1 MPNTENAGR
10 LFVVSGPS
18 GSGKSTLCR
27 EAVKRTDAQ
36 LSISATTRL
45 RGKNEIDGKDYFFL
59 AEKDFLQ
66 KVDEGEF
73 LEHARVFGNYY
84 GTPAQAVRQQLDQG
98 RNVVLEIDVQGAAQ
112 VFASR
117 PNAVGILVLSPDS
130 EELKRRL
137 THRGRDSTDVIEKR
151 LQKAQ
156 QEVEQAQADG
166 HYKHTIVNDKLETA
180 IQELVALFNE

>member
-18 GSGKSTLCR
+18 GSGKTTLCR

-45 RGKNEIDGKDYFFL
+45 RGKNEVDGKDYFFL
-59 AEKDFLQ
+59 TEKDFLE

-73 LEHARVFGNYY
+73 LEHARVFENYY

-98 RNVVLEIDVQGAAQ
+98 RDVVLEIDVQGAMQ
-112 VFASR
+112 VFARR
-117 PNAVGILVLSPDS
+117 PDAVGILVLPPDNG
-130 EELKRRL
+130 ELERRL
-137 THRGRDSTDVIEKR
+137 TQRGRDSTDVIERR

-166 HYKHTIVNDKLETA
+166 HYQHTIVNDKLEKA
-180 IQELVALFNE
+180 IQELVSLFDE